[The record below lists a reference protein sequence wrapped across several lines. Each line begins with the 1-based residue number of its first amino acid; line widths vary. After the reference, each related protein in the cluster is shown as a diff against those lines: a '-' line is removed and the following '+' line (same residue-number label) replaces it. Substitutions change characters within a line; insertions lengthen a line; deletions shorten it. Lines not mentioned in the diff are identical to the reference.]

1 MLDTDRKYPL
11 GATRIGF
18 WLYLGLLVAGLVA
31 LLVIDIPVAALAAAV
46 LAPTRPF
53 FEIVT
58 IPGNSVWTLVPA
70 LVVAALAFV
79 LGRLLSKGLRRAQA
93 MRIAALAT
101 FVFAGVG
108 LPGLVAAILKRVI
121 GRARPYRLDELGA
134 FSFQPLNGGD
144 FVSFPSGDTTT
155 VFAGAAIVLF
165 FFPRFGWLAVIG
177 AAAVGFARIALS
189 MHFPSDVYGGILLG
203 TFGAYA
209 VRNFCEHR
217 GWLFM
222 KTADGRI
229 VPKPFPLMEHSA
241 S

>member
-18 WLYLGLLVAGLVA
+18 GLYIGLLVVGLLA
-31 LLVIDIPVAALAAAV
+31 LLVIDTPVAMLAAAV
-46 LAPTRPF
+46 FASARPF

-58 IPGNSVWTLVPA
+58 VPGNSVWTLVPA
-70 LVVAALAFV
+70 LLIAALAFAV
-79 LGRLLSKGLRRAQA
+79 GRLLLPKGVRRAQA
-93 MRIAALAT
+93 LRVSALAM

-108 LPGLVAAILKRVI
+108 IPGLVSAIVKRLV

-134 FSFQPLNGGD
+134 FSFRPFQGGD

-155 VFAGAAIVLF
+155 VFAGAAVVLF
-165 FFPRFGWLAVIG
+165 FFPRFGWVAVIG
-177 AAAVGFARIALS
+177 AAMVGFARIALS
-189 MHFPSDVYGGILLG
+189 MHFPSDVYGGVLLG

-209 VRNFCEHR
+209 IRNFCENK
-217 GWLFM
+217 GWLFV

-229 VPKPFPLMEHSA
+229 VPKPFP
-241 S
+241 